1 MLFQLD
7 FTSGKP
13 VYLQLVEQVKVA
25 AASGAIRPGDALP
38 GIRSLAEHLRVN
50 RNTVARAYDEL
61 EAQGVVDN
69 VQGKGSF
76 IRAAGVPAL
85 RKEAR
90 RRLLAETLEHA
101 AVHAHHLQLGKA
113 DFLRVAE
120 DRFDVLEDR
129 RVRAEED
136 VTS

>member
-13 VYLQLVEQVKVA
+13 VYLQLVDQVKVA
-25 AASGAIRPGDALP
+25 AASGAVRAGDPLP
-38 GIRSLAEHLRVN
+38 GIRSLAERLRVN
-50 RNTVARAYDEL
+50 RNTVAKAYDEL
-61 EAQGVVDN
+61 EAQGIVEN
-69 VQGKGSF
+69 IHGKGSF
-76 IRAAGVPAL
+76 VRAVNGSPL

-120 DRFDVLEDR
+120 DRFDALEDK
-129 RVRAEED
+129 RVRAEE
-136 VTS
+136 V